1 MVNPS
6 FVATHHTTLRREYPP
21 QTARVISSDIY
32 LFSIGLTALLFVDT
46 GAIRSLSSQPLTTA
60 FLTRMV
66 LAQRVPS
73 LFTAAQILRDAP
85 LSVLHFFSP
94 LGAGGAGAT
103 LRRVRAAYSRTRCLP
118 HQKGGLPPQRGV
130 SALPA
135 RTVPTTL
142 FRVHRICLHC
152 GQKWTQFILHENRTP
167 CFVLALGIYRSKIGH
182 CQGKMRREAGYTC
195 PALGVTVAH
204 KGANTAFFLSEVY
217 GCHPPRRRAT
227 QALTRADTCF
237 CVFGLRSSIQIDGH
251 WWGILR

>member
-21 QTARVISSDIY
+21 QTSRVISSDIY

-118 HQKGGLPPQRGV
+118 HPKGWAYTPTGRFCV
-130 SALPA
+130 A
-135 RTVPTTL
+135 RTYCSPHFSAHIASVRTAGRRGLSLSRTKIERLRCPLLWAFCRTQTL
-142 FRVHRICLHC
+142 LKIC
-152 GQKWTQFILHENRTP
+152 
-167 CFVLALGIYRSKIGH
+167 
-182 CQGKMRREAGYTC
+182 
-195 PALGVTVAH
+195 
-204 KGANTAFFLSEVY
+204 
-217 GCHPPRRRAT
+217 
-227 QALTRADTCF
+227 
-237 CVFGLRSSIQIDGH
+237 
-251 WWGILR
+251 

>member
-21 QTARVISSDIY
+21 QTSRVISSDIY

-118 HQKGGLPPQRGV
+118 HPTRWASAPRPNFTPKPFPPT
-130 SALPA
+130 APA
-135 RTVPTTL
+135 RSN
-142 FRVHRICLHC
+142 R
-152 GQKWTQFILHENRTP
+152 RTP
-167 CFVLALGIYRSKIGH
+167 AVSTPL
-182 CQGKMRREAGYTC
+182 RRNQCC
-195 PALGVTVAH
+195 PKPG
-204 KGANTAFFLSEVY
+204 NNS
-217 GCHPPRRRAT
+217 PPFIQRRR
-227 QALTRADTCF
+227 R
-237 CVFGLRSSIQIDGH
+237 
-251 WWGILR
+251 